1 MPPTPAPTPIP
12 TRATLTAP
20 LRTVLAVLLVLA
32 GIVLGAPRSVRAQ
45 ADSVKGLVVR
55 TRVIGIFD
63 SETGE
68 PIDSAEVKDIL
79 TGLSA
84 LTTATGTVLLPMD
97 TSGALLRVRKL
108 GYNMSTVVVAN
119 GAADTIPITL
129 VLDRVGQ
136 LMPTVVTRARGVA
149 RGPADTVRKLD
160 LTGFYDRRRQGAAPP
175 NAYISQA
182 QIEHWAPT
190 LMSDLTAL
198 SGRPWMWDCTIYI
211 DGALTPI
218 PKPNLGP
225 GRAARNLDTGIN
237 SMLDPSMVAGIEVYR
252 AGEVPPRYNA
262 TSAGGGAM
270 TTGAE
275 HAGCVTL
282 IWTR

>member
-1 MPPTPAPTPIP
+1 MPPTRTPFS
-12 TRATLTAP
+12 TLSRIALP
-20 LRTVLAVLLVLA
+20 VMLALA
-32 GIVLGAPRSVRAQ
+32 GVVLGAPRRARAQSDSVR
-45 ADSVKGLVVR
+45 GLVVR

-84 LTTATGTVLLPMD
+84 LTTPTGTVALPMD
-97 TSGALLRVRKL
+97 TSGAFLRVRKM
-108 GYNMSTVVVAN
+108 GYNMTTVLVAN
-119 GAADTIPITL
+119 GAADTLPITL

-136 LMPTVVTRARGVA
+136 MMPTVITRAHGVA

-160 LTGFYDRRRQGAAPP
+160 LTGFYDRRQQGAAPP
-175 NAYISQA
+175 NAYISEA
-182 QIEHWAPT
+182 QIQHWAPT
-190 LMSDLTAL
+190 LMSDLAAL
-198 SGRPWMWDCTIYI
+198 SGRSWMWDCTIYI

-218 PKPNLGP
+218 PQPNLGP
-225 GRAARNLDTGIN
+225 GRVARNLDTGIN
-237 SMLDPSMVAGIEVYR
+237 SMLDPSMVAGVEVYR
-252 AGEVPPRYNA
+252 AGEVPSRFNA
-262 TSAGGGAM
+262 TLTGTGAM

-275 HAGCVTL
+275 HTGCVTL

>member
-1 MPPTPAPTPIP
+1 MTPTPTPM
-12 TRATLTAP
+12 RATFSVP
-20 LRTVLAVLLVLA
+20 LRTTLVALLALA
-32 GIVLGAPRSVRAQ
+32 GIVLGAPRRARAQ
-45 ADSVKGLVVR
+45 GNPVSGLVVR

-84 LTTATGTVLLPMD
+84 LTTSTGTVVLPMD
-97 TSGALLRVRKL
+97 TSGAFLRVRKL
-108 GYNMSTVVVAN
+108 GYNMSTVLVAN
-119 GAADTIPITL
+119 GAADTVPITL
-129 VLDRVGQ
+129 ALDRMGQ
-136 LMPTVVTRARGVA
+136 MLPTVVTHAHGVA

-175 NAYISQA
+175 NAYISEA

-225 GRAARNLDTGIN
+225 GRVARNLDTGIN

-252 AGEVPPRYNA
+252 AGEAPPRFNSTQTGA
-262 TSAGGGAM
+262 GAM

-275 HAGCVTL
+275 HTGCVTL

>member
-1 MPPTPAPTPIP
+1 MTPTPTPTPM
-12 TRATLTAP
+12 RATFTAP
-20 LRTVLAVLLVLA
+20 LRTTLVALLALA
-32 GIVLGAPRSVRAQ
+32 GIVLGAPRCVRAQ
-45 ADSVKGLVVR
+45 ADSVRGLVVR

-84 LTTATGTVLLPMD
+84 LTTPTGTVLLPMD
-97 TSGALLRVRKL
+97 TSGALLRVRKM
-108 GYNMSTVVVAN
+108 GYNMNTIVVAN
-119 GAADTIPITL
+119 GEADTLPITL

-136 LMPTVVTRARGVA
+136 MLPTVVTNAHGVA

-198 SGRPWMWDCTIYI
+198 SGRSWMWDCTIYI

-225 GRAARNLDTGIN
+225 GRVARNLDTGIN

-252 AGEVPPRYNA
+252 AGEAPPRFSSTQTGA
-262 TSAGGGAM
+262 GAM
-270 TTGAE
+270 ITGAE
-275 HAGCVTL
+275 HTGCVTL

>member
-1 MPPTPAPTPIP
+1 MTP
-12 TRATLTAP
+12 TRSSLETLP
-20 LRTVLAVLLVLA
+20 RTILVAVLALVGVLFS
-32 GIVLGAPRSVRAQ
+32 APRRVAAQ
-45 ADSVKGLVVR
+45 RDSVSGLVVR
-55 TRVIGIFD
+55 TRVIGVFD
-63 SETGE
+63 AETGE

-84 LTTATGTVLLPMD
+84 LTTPTGTVVLPMD
-97 TSGALLRVRKL
+97 TSGTFLRVRKI
-108 GYNMSTVVVAN
+108 GYNMSTLVIAN
-119 GAADTIPITL
+119 GAADTLPITL

-136 LMPTVVTRARGVA
+136 ILPTVVTRGHGVA
-149 RGPADTVRKLD
+149 RGPADTLRKLD
-160 LTGFYDRRRQGAAPP
+160 ITGFYDRRQQGAAPP
-175 NAYISQA
+175 NAYISEA

-190 LMSDLTAL
+190 LMTDLTAL

-218 PKPNLGP
+218 PTPNLGP
-225 GRAARNLDTGIN
+225 GRVARNLGAGIN

-252 AGEVPPRYNA
+252 AGEVPARFNA
-262 TSAGGGAM
+262 TQTGAGAM

-275 HAGCVTL
+275 HTGCVTL